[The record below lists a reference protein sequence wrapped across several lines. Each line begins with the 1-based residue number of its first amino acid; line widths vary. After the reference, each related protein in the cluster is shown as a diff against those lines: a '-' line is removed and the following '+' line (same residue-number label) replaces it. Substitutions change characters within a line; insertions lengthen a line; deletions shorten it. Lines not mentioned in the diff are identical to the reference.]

1 MLEPALWV
9 GLLIAALAGFAK
21 AGVPGTGILAVP
33 LIAFLFDGKA
43 SMGALLPILI
53 MADIIAVVR
62 YHKKVVWSDIKAVV
76 LWVAVGMVLGGLG
89 LFFVEGDSFGR
100 VLGGLLMGILL
111 LDFLRVKLRWDEVPH
126 SKAFEIGFGILAGF
140 ATVLGNAAGPVMTIY
155 FMARGQEKFQ
165 FVASRAWFFL
175 GVNLC
180 KVPIYGALGLFSME
194 SLKFNVQVFPGVIL
208 GAIVGIWIL
217 PRINPF
223 WFKLI
228 VLSLVFV
235 SALRLLIA

>member
-1 MLEPALWV
+1 
-9 GLLIAALAGFAK
+9 
-21 AGVPGTGILAVP
+21 
-33 LIAFLFDGKA
+33 
-43 SMGALLPILI
+43 MGALLPILI

-100 VLGGLLMGILL
+100 VLGGLLMGILF

-165 FVASRAWFFL
+165 FVASRACFF
-175 GVNLC
+175 
-180 KVPIYGALGLFSME
+180 
-194 SLKFNVQVFPGVIL
+194 
-208 GAIVGIWIL
+208 
-217 PRINPF
+217 
-223 WFKLI
+223 
-228 VLSLVFV
+228 
-235 SALRLLIA
+235 